1 MIRPR
6 RIGHATFETP
16 DLDKAIDYYT
26 SVMGLVL
33 AAREKERAFLASRI
47 GLLSIVLERGTRER
61 CAKLSFEVAP
71 QSDFAE
77 LARALAA
84 DGVQSELRSDCAPG
98 LGPVLAFK
106 DGKGTVI
113 ELFSD

>member
-26 SVMGLVL
+26 GVLGLVL

-47 GLLSIVLERGTRER
+47 GLLSIVLERGERER
-61 CAKLSFEVAP
+61 CARMSFEVAP
-71 QSDFAE
+71 QAE
-77 LARALAA
+77 
-84 DGVQSELRSDCAPG
+84 
-98 LGPVLAFK
+98 F
-106 DGKGTVI
+106 
-113 ELFSD
+113 